1 MERYIGLDLGTT
13 TLGIAISDSLGI
25 VYGRENFNFERGNYK
40 KAREH
45 VLDLVNKENIYNI
58 VIGLPLTLDNQV
70 GERAKSVKRFM
81 EDILKINDK
90 IQVFY
95 QDERYSTI
103 EAYERMNEMNMKKT
117 NKENLIGLASIDRV
131 TEVWLTRKKQGNMH
145 LP

>member
-1 MERYIGLDLGTT
+1 MDIRLQID
-13 TLGIAISDSLGI
+13 SDSLGI

-117 NKENLIGLASIDRV
+117 NKENLIDMFSAIIILETFLGGL
-131 TEVWLTRKKQGNMH
+131 
-145 LP
+145 

>member
-13 TLGIAISDSLGI
+13 TLGIAISNSLGI

-117 NKENLIGLASIDRV
+117 NKENLIDMFSAIIILETFLGGLKNGV
-131 TEVWLTRKKQGNMH
+131 K
-145 LP
+145 